1 MQLATNIPTF
11 EGLGPIDHFTTIV
24 PDGASVRRFY
34 LDVLGFELK
43 RVQPINTGSAPDGE
57 FDMLNWIV
65 RSPHDRSKVAV
76 ITEGLTERS
85 PFARYLRR
93 YGSGVHHVAF
103 TADDIEGTF
112 ERLRARGIAT
122 TSDAVL
128 VDPVSKL
135 RQFFIDRCYVGH
147 FIEVIERTTSAPA
160 GDFRPKNMKGL
171 ARTMS
176 SFVGGLL
183 DASNQDPP
191 RSCTVSLATDLAT
204 ARAYLSD
211 PSNLGRWT
219 AHTLQRNGTTWIEP
233 REQTSPVVD
242 IRCFTFAGGFELDF
256 TWTLDGNTR
265 TLTMIVL
272 DGDDHCVASLLIPH
286 DVELGK
292 RAGLRRILGAELTKL
307 QLEFDPSLASQVS
320 TSELDGIIAAHRAD
334 IQARVGV

>member
-1 MQLATNIPTF
+1 MQLVSTAPTF

-43 RVQPINTGSAPDGE
+43 RVQPINTGSAPEGE

-65 RSPHDRSKVAV
+65 RSPQDPSKVAV

-103 TADDIEGTF
+103 TTDDIEGTF
-112 ERLRARGIAT
+112 ERLRAQGIAT

-128 VDPVSKL
+128 VDPVSRL

-147 FIEVIERTTSAPA
+147 FIEVIERTTTAPA
-160 GDFRPKNMKGL
+160 GDFRPKNMKNL

-176 SFVGGLL
+176 RFVGGLE
-183 DASNQDPP
+183 DASEQDPP
-191 RSCTVSLATDLAT
+191 RSCTVRLDTTLEG
-204 ARAYLSD
+204 ARAFLSD
-211 PSNLGRWT
+211 PANLGSWT
-219 AHTLQRNGTTWIEP
+219 AHKLERNGPTWIEP
-233 REQTSPVVD
+233 REHTSPVVEL
-242 IRCFTFAGGFELDF
+242 RCLDFDGGFEVDF
-256 TWTLDGNTR
+256 TWTLDGASK

-272 DGDDHCVASLLIPH
+272 DAGNACVASMVIPH
-286 DVELGK
+286 QVELGE
-292 RAGLRRILGAELTKL
+292 RAALRRILGAELTLL
-307 QLEFDPSLASQVS
+307 QLQFAPTLADSLPMGDIHTLV
-320 TSELDGIIAAHRAD
+320 EGHRAN
-334 IQARVGV
+334 IQARVSV